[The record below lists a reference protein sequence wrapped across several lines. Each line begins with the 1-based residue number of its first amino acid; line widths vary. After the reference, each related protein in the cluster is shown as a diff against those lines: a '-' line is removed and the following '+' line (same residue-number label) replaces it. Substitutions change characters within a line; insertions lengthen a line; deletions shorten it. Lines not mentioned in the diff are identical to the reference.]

1 MINKRQQISLTITT
15 ETNNNND
22 DNNNNK
28 VQEPLSPTKIVR
40 IKSPVPSINM
50 NDDTK
55 GSELKME
62 DLTSEKTKSDNSSSS
77 GGDNNNT
84 NNNNNNNNNNN
95 DGIEKKSS
103 RAAVV
108 PTDVAKNSSKKT
120 FSLKTVAKTAV
131 VGKKMAKT
139 FKTFRSSNHL
149 ESSAKNIK
157 LKANPILKRDPN
169 MTDEEA
175 ERNDCYSYIYIYIY
189 IIIYI

>member
-62 DLTSEKTKSDNSSSS
+62 DLTSEKTKSDSSSS
-77 GGDNNNT
+77 GSYNNNITTTT

-149 ESSAKNIK
+149 DSSAKKIK
-157 LKANPILKRDPN
+157 LKANPIPSNWNTPLK
-169 MTDEEA
+169 
-175 ERNDCYSYIYIYIY
+175 YV
-189 IIIYI
+189 